1 MEGQEVRLINADP
14 LVEYFVGLARSL
26 ANAICFNAAN
36 AIQGAAEK
44 IESAPNIDKELI
56 IGGTTK

>member
-1 MEGQEVRLINADP
+1 MRLINADP

-26 ANAICFNAAN
+26 ANARCFNAAN